1 MQRTYDVIVVGAGLS
16 GGLPCAAYLQKAG
29 LEALLLEANSEFAD
43 GPADLERVRGPRPG
57 SLVVAYRASC
67 SNSRVRRLMS
77 RLRSA
82 GDSGASSFS

>member
-1 MQRTYDVIVVGAGLS
+1 VIDATGMYVLP
-16 GGLPCAAYLQKAG
+16 GGVDPHT
-29 LEALLLEANSEFAD
+29 EFAD